1 MANGKPAGV
10 NQQAGHRGTDAGRL
24 FEPAFRVRSAGSS
37 PRSYT
42 PPSTEGHAFPKAGL
56 SLLLPPTKSRTNVPG
71 KSQVK
76 LGNRNADIQTSATRS
91 VRSLL
96 NRRACIPLGKIAK
109 SAPPVEGVELGGN
122 TEGTLP
128 RLEFLCAVVST
139 TMAGAWEFCVC
150 VARLR

>member
-10 NQQAGHRGTDAGRL
+10 NQPGRPSRHRCGPPVRAGFPGQERRL
-24 FEPAFRVRSAGSS
+24 VPQILHA
-37 PRSYT
+37 
-42 PPSTEGHAFPKAGL
+42 PSKGHAFPKAGL

-109 SAPPVEGVELGGN
+109 LAPPVEGVELGGV

-150 VARLR
+150 VARPR